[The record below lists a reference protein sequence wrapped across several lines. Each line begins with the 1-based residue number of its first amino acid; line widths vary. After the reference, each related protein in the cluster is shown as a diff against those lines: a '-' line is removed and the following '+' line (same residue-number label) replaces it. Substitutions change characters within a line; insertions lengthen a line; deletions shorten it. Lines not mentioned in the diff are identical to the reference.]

1 MTRLALVPATL
12 LLAFSPAFAQDAI
25 TIKLR
30 KPADGDVL
38 LVKKSDTSKTS
49 FVVVDAAGTVLLDK
63 KESKG
68 RTYEFTETILKQ
80 ESDLRVS
87 KAARDYAKAQL
98 VLDGKSKDGPLQG
111 KSIVA
116 EWKGDKYEFTY
127 KSGEKVEG
135 DAANDLTDQFKSQAE
150 GSNKI
155 ELMMPKGPVK
165 VGASWQPD
173 VAAIAGDLAKALGGA
188 IDAGKSNAKG
198 TLVKVH
204 EKDKRKFGEMKFHME
219 FIVQTLGKGDGQLT
233 FAPGTKMVV
242 EINLDACID
251 GSAQVGVMRSK
262 MSMSGNATLATGQS
276 AMIDISAEGTNAQ
289 DVPRK

>member
-188 IDAGKSNAKG
+188 IDAGKSTAKG